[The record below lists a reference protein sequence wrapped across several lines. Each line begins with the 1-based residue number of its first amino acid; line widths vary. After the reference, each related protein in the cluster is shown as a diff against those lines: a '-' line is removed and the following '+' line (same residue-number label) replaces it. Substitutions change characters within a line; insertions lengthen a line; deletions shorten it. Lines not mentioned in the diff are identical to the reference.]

1 MDINYLK
8 WKKPESLGEF
18 IRLIYSFFWYFTL
31 WVLTLELLY
40 YLGIIKNIELTLII
54 FHIVV
59 LVGSYYIF
67 NFKKKD
73 IIVKLYN
80 FELSL
85 GRKYLVL
92 SDIVLHWITFLLLIF
107 VIFRKKRNL
116 MGTLNIKL
124 LILFPLAYL
133 ILNNP
138 IEVYQIEI
146 LGYKDKIIFENKPY
160 EGHYVITPYHFNKK
174 LAKKYIP
181 SNHIDLG
188 QGLLS
193 LIEYVSDQNQK

>member
-1 MDINYLK
+1 MGIN
-8 WKKPESLGEF
+8 
-18 IRLIYSFFWYFTL
+18 IR
-31 WVLTLELLY
+31 LLY

-107 VIFRKKRNL
+107 VIFRKRNL

-146 LGYKDKIIFENKPY
+146 LDITKDRELQLFTY
-160 EGHYVITPYHFNKK
+160 GIT
-174 LAKKYIP
+174 
-181 SNHIDLG
+181 
-188 QGLLS
+188 
-193 LIEYVSDQNQK
+193 